1 MHVVFN
7 TKPARVWIWILR
19 CEWHERQLCYADLP
33 GRARSICSRLPEMH
47 ECWSSARRKPSAHLH
62 CRRPPSTS
70 TQSCWQPTWSLSM
83 SHRSITDELPAH
95 SQHTL
100 ATRVVCWTVEWIPG
114 LNSQTN
120 IYATR
125 ATTATPAVTTTQI
138 NRAVE
143 HNSCST
149 VTQSV
154 VQTHCDIEAREIRST
169 ITLYTV
175 DDVLSSTFKYDE
187 QRLKMSQLKSTYGSC
202 HLLVIFMNFFF
213 IEYNSIIFSIYVQ
226 HFKTLQMAMIHR
238 LT

>member
-1 MHVVFN
+1 M
-7 TKPARVWIWILR
+7 
-19 CEWHERQLCYADLP
+19 
-33 GRARSICSRLPEMH
+33 
-47 ECWSSARRKPSAHLH
+47 
-62 CRRPPSTS
+62 
-70 TQSCWQPTWSLSM
+70 
-83 SHRSITDELPAH
+83 
-95 SQHTL
+95 
-100 ATRVVCWTVEWIPG
+100 
-114 LNSQTN
+114 
-120 IYATR
+120 
-125 ATTATPAVTTTQI
+125 PAVTTTQI

-169 ITLYTV
+169 ITLYRPTV

-187 QRLKMSQLKSTYGSC
+187 QRLKMSQLKSTYGSR